1 MQLKGVTLLRAA
13 GEAGASLLV
22 NGVVELLYKSA
33 GQGTVLP
40 KLPSGHPLFRS
51 LCAHPSAPPQLL
63 ACFEALIAQPEDT
76 PETRRQWLHWQPFI
90 SLVLL
95 EHGEGEAKGSSLS
108 GMELLHHEGVN
119 QHHYCFHS
127 TYS

>member
-1 MQLKGVTLLRAA
+1 MQLKGVTPLCAA

-40 KLPSGHPLFRS
+40 KLPSGHPLFKT
-51 LCAHPSAPPQLL
+51 LCAHASASAQLL
-63 ACFEALIAQPEDT
+63 ACFEALIAQPEET
-76 PETRRQWLHWQPFI
+76 PETRRQWLQWQPFI

-95 EHGEGEAKGSSLS
+95 DHGEGEPNGSSLS
-108 GMELLHHEGVN
+108 
-119 QHHYCFHS
+119 CIPS
-127 TYS
+127 